1 MPAWCKTGAKPSR
14 LPTGWSL
21 PGEVALFLRIV
32 LALGAFIAVPSLA
45 AAPSALAGRWKTDDG
60 KGIVVMSPCGAKMCG
75 HIERLLIKQPAG
87 GQLDE
92 RNPDKTKRG
101 RQVTGLRIYWD
112 LAPHGDGW
120 KGQGYSPEDGR
131 YYKAHLSVKGD
142 RMTMKGCVAVFC
154 RTVTWTRVG

>member
-1 MPAWCKTGAKPSR
+1 